1 MDNKNEL
8 MKRAAVVFPITMLCC
23 LLWGSAFPCIKIGY
37 EALSVAADDSFTQLL
52 FAGIRFFLAGIL
64 TIIIGSAGKRKLM
77 LPDAGAMPKIMLL
90 SLFQTI
96 LQYTFFYIGL
106 ARTTGMK
113 SSIITA
119 SNVFLAIIISV
130 FVFRQEKLT
139 LRKTI
144 GCILGFTG
152 VVIVNLTSG
161 ADMGFRLSGEGLI
174 FLSAT
179 SYSVSSSLTK
189 RYSCTY
195 DPVMLSGWQFIFGGA
210 VMTAA
215 GSIMGGHLDT
225 VTAKGI
231 IMLIYLAFVS
241 AIAFSLWGVLLK
253 YNPVSKIAVFGFMNP
268 VFGAILSA
276 LLLSES
282 GTPEPWRVVVS
293 LILIAAGIITVNL
306 QTKGQGSRE

>member
-1 MDNKNEL
+1 MDNKNEV
-8 MKRAAVVFPITMLCC
+8 MKRGTVVFPLTMICC

-37 EALSVAADDSFTQLL
+37 SALNIASGDSFTQLL
-52 FAGIRFFLAGIL
+52 FAGIRFFLAGVL
-64 TIIIGSAGKRKLM
+64 TIIIGSAGKRKLL
-77 LPDAGAMPKIMLL
+77 LPSAGALPKIMLL

-130 FVFRQEKLT
+130 FVFRQEELT
-139 LRKTI
+139 VRKTV
-144 GCILGFTG
+144 GCILGFAG
-152 VVIVNLTSG
+152 VVIINLTSG
-161 ADMGFRLSGEGLI
+161 ADLGFRLSGEGLI
-174 FLSAT
+174 FLSAA

-189 RYSCTY
+189 RYSRIY

-215 GSIMGGHLDT
+215 GTIMGGHLDT
-225 VTAKGI
+225 VTVSGI
-231 IMLIYLAFVS
+231 SMLIYLAFVS

-253 YNPVSKIAVFGFMNP
+253 YNPVSRISVFGFMNP
-268 VFGAILSA
+268 VFGVVLSA
-276 LLLSES
+276 LLLSEA
-282 GTPEPWRVVVS
+282 GTLEVWRIVLS
-293 LILIAAGIITVNL
+293 LLLIAAGIITVNL
-306 QTKGQGSRE
+306 SSTGQGRE